1 MHCEL
6 CEFRFTQ
13 VPASYANQKQ
23 FYEKISENPRLS
35 PPLPVDNKIV
45 QNFGPTV
52 KQQQMSTTGSLI

>member
-35 PPLPVDNKIV
+35 PPLPVDCPKLW
-45 QNFGPTV
+45 TD
-52 KQQQMSTTGSLI
+52 S